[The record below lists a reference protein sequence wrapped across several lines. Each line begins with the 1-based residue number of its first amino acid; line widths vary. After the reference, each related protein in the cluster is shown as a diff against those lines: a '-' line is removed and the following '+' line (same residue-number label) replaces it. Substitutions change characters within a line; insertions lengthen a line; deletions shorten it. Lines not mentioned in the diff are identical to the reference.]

1 MLVSL
6 CLSDGVTLLVGLE
19 YVGGLCLSDG
29 LALPLG
35 LE

>member
-1 MLVSL
+1 MLGSL
-6 CLSDGVTLLVGLE
+6 CLSDGVALLVGLQ

-29 LALPLG
+29 LTLPLG

>member
-1 MLVSL
+1 MLGSL
-6 CLSDGVTLLVGLE
+6 CLSDGVTLLVELE

-29 LALPLG
+29 LTLPLG

>member
-29 LALPLG
+29 LTLPLG

>member
-1 MLVSL
+1 MLGSL

-19 YVGGLCLSDG
+19 NVGGLCLSDG
-29 LALPLG
+29 LTLPLG